1 MIRFFFTVFFLM
13 IPSLLFFSKSQ
24 TEEEQE
30 PPYTAETYSIYP
42 SWQNLY
48 EELELDGRV
57 SRNAFQQAITGYYKI
72 DNRRKEILTLID
84 FSKASTEE
92 RLFVID
98 MKQHKLLFSSVVA
111 HGRNSGENYATSFS
125 NKSGSYKSSLGFYL
139 TNETYNGSNGYSLR
153 LDGLEKGI
161 NDNARE
167 RAIVMH
173 GAAYA
178 HPSTACSGRLGRSF
192 GCPAIP
198 PALTRPIIDTIKDGS
213 VMFIYAPQKEY
224 MAKSNFLKKGET
236 YPPIRSGTGI

>member
-1 MIRFFFTVFFLM
+1 MIRIFCTVVLFM
-13 IPSLLFFSKSQ
+13 APSLLFFSISQ
-24 TEEEQE
+24 TEERKEQ
-30 PPYTAETYSIYP
+30 PYATQASAIQP
-42 SWQNLY
+42 SWLNLF
-48 EELELDGRV
+48 EELKLDGRV
-57 SRNAFQQAITGYYKI
+57 SRNAFKQAITGYYKI
-72 DNRRKEILTLID
+72 NNRRKEILTLID

-111 HGRNSGENYATSFS
+111 HGRNSGDNYATSFS

-139 TNETYNGSNGYSLR
+139 TNETYNGGNGYSLR

-178 HPSTACSGRLGRSF
+178 HPSTTRSGRLGRSF

-198 PALTRPIIDTIKDGS
+198 PALTRPIIDAIKDGS

-224 MAKSNFLKKGET
+224 MTKSNFLKGET
-236 YPPIRSGTGI
+236 CPPVRSGTGI